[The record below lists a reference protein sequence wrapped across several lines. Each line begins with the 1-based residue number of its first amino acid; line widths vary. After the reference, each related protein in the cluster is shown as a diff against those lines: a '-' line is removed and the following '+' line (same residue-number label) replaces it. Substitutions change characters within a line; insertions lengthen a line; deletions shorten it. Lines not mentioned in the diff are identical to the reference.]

1 MNTCRNCGKK
11 TDDNEKYCEECLAK
25 AFNKKESTFLKS
37 FINTLIFLF
46 VGYIVVSCIFG
57 LIPDNQN
64 NELQTPVEKPVS
76 FEKPAVVEAPKP
88 SLTQEQKNIIICE
101 EVVEEYYNNHKYMLD
116 TYDCDN
122 MAQDVW
128 NILQSK
134 GIPAQIVVGN
144 LELNEKDIKYNYE
157 KSNHAWIIAYPSING
172 GIALECTG
180 GFVSY
185 DSKYFYGIWFDD
197 PQELRDYDK
206 IYTDY
211 INKYNEYQSSIDY
224 YNKLVEKFNEQDG
237 YTQQYMASGM
247 IVAKN
252 DVEFKEKEFDK
263 ARYRLE
269 EANENLKP
277 YN

>member
-1 MNTCRNCGKK
+1 MNTCRNCGKEI
-11 TDDNEKYCEECLAK
+11 DDNEKYCEECLAK

-57 LIPDNQN
+57 LIPENQN
-64 NELQTPVEKPVS
+64 SQEININQPVEVPEVSKPV
-76 FEKPAVVEAPKP
+76 
-88 SLTQEQKNIIICE
+88 LTQEQKNIKICE
-101 EVVEEYYNNHKYMLD
+101 EVVKEYYNNHKYILNA
-116 TYDCDN
+116 YDCDN
-122 MAQDVW
+122 MACDVW

-134 GIPAQIVVGN
+134 GIPAQIVTGN
-144 LELNEKDIKYNYE
+144 LELNEQNKEYSIDKT
-157 KSNHAWIIAYPSING
+157 NHAWVIAYPSNNG
-172 GIALECTG
+172 GVALECTG
-180 GFVSY
+180 GYISY
-185 DSKYFYGIWFDD
+185 DKKYFQGFFFDD

-206 IYTDY
+206 IYTDS
-211 INKYNEYQSSIDY
+211 INKYNEYQASIDY
-224 YNKLVEKFNEQDG
+224 YNELVEKFNEQDG
-237 YTQQYMASGM
+237 YTQQYLASGM